1 MNYIGYNTAFTAV
14 LRIPDSA
21 AGDTVTYTIIKA
33 SNGATFGSGAATS
46 LGNNLWKVTFTPTT
60 QDETY
65 VLTVDDET
73 LDVQTSESYMCVNTQ
88 PVAVEQTTATTSAE
102 LLTKVNSAISALLNG
117 GAVQSYMIGGRNV
130 MYMSLDQLQRLR
142 ETLQKE
148 ISSSQSKNRTYGTFA
163 NPS

>member
-14 LRIPDSA
+14 LRIPESA
-21 AGDTVTYTIIKA
+21 AEDTVTYTIIKA
-33 SNGATFGSGAATS
+33 SDGLTFGSGSATS

-65 VLTVDDET
+65 VLTLDDT
-73 LDVQTSESYMCVNTQ
+73 TIDVQTAESYMCVNTQ
-88 PVAVEQTTATTSAE
+88 PVAVEQTTAVTAAA
-102 LLTKVNSAISALLNG
+102 LLAKVNSAINALLNG

-142 ETLQKE
+142 DTLKKE
-148 ISSSQSKNRTYGTFA
+148 VAASSRNRTYGAFA
-163 NPS
+163 EPS